1 MAELITMPKLG
12 FDMAEGKLS
21 EWLKKP
27 GEAMNQGETIL
38 LVETDKA
45 TVEVPA
51 FRAGVLL
58 DILVQA
64 GESVPIGT
72 PVAVVGEEGE
82 KYDPAALGVKGGGGQ
97 AAAPAAPPA
106 QPVPA
111 QQEKSSPATSAA
123 ATRAGHHARPARPG
137 PGARRS
143 RRPKP
148 ADRRATAG

>member
-51 FRAGVLL
+51 FRSGVLL

-72 PVAVVGEEGE
+72 PVAVVGEQGE
-82 KYDPAALGVKGGGGQ
+82 KYDPAALGVAGQGGGG
-97 AAAPAAPPA
+97 ATAAPAAAP
-106 QPVPA
+106 
-111 QQEKSSPATSAA
+111 
-123 ATRAGHHARPARPG
+123 
-137 PGARRS
+137 
-143 RRPKP
+143 
-148 ADRRATAG
+148 

>member
-1 MAELITMPKLG
+1 MAELLTMPKLG

-27 GEAMNQGETIL
+27 GEAMTQGETIL

-58 DILVQA
+58 EILVEA

-72 PVAVVGEEGE
+72 VCDHP
-82 KYDPAALGVKGGGGQ
+82 
-97 AAAPAAPPA
+97 
-106 QPVPA
+106 
-111 QQEKSSPATSAA
+111 
-123 ATRAGHHARPARPG
+123 R
-137 PGARRS
+137 
-143 RRPKP
+143 
-148 ADRRATAG
+148 

>member
-27 GEAMNQGETIL
+27 GEAMTQGETIL

-58 DILVQA
+58 EILVQA

-72 PVAVVGEEGE
+72 PIGVIGEAGE
-82 KYDPAALGVKGGGGQ
+82 KVDPAALGLLRGK
-97 AAAPAAPPA
+97 AAPAAPRRPQGAPQVAPA
-106 QPVPA
+106 SAPA
-111 QQEKSSPATSAA
+111 SAA
-123 ATRAGHHARPARPG
+123 VDRPPAAARNLLSRP
-137 PGARRS
+137 
-143 RRPKP
+143 
-148 ADRRATAG
+148 

>member
-51 FRAGVLL
+51 FRSGVLL

-82 KYDPAALGVKGGGGQ
+82 KYDPAALGIEGRGASG
-97 AAAPAAPPA
+97 PAAPPTA
-106 QPVPA
+106 EPVPA
-111 QQEKSSPATSAA
+111 QQEKSSPATGAA
-123 ATRAGHHARPARPG
+123 ATAPTAMPA
-137 PGARRS
+137 A
-143 RRPKP
+143 P
-148 ADRRATAG
+148 AQAAVPAE